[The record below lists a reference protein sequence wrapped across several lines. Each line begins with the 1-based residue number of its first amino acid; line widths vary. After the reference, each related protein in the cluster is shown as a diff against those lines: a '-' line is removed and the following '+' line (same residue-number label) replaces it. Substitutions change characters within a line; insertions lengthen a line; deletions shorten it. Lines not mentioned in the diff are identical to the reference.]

1 MLDVGATVRY
11 CGLGAGKV
19 LRHVVRPFSGEERI
33 FAVIYFEH
41 SRLEAQVPLGDPAIA
56 SKIESVLAAS
66 TLQKLLRGI
75 KDGGSKLQRTWD
87 AREEEGDRAI
97 REGGPKEWASLLASY
112 AEAEG
117 RGVSVAASDEELVRK
132 ATELLASELAC
143 ASDKDYRSCL
153 LKVEEAYATAV
164 AGAAA
169 SGAERAESFAG
180 VSEAH
185 VPLGDPS

>member
-1 MLDVGATVRY
+1 MRY
-11 CGLGAGKV
+11 RGLGAGKV

-33 FAVIYFEH
+33 FAVLYFEH
-41 SRLEAQVPLGDPAIA
+41 SRLEAQIPLGDPAIA
-56 SKIESVLAAS
+56 SKVESVLAAS

-75 KDGGSKLQRTWD
+75 RSGGERLQRTWD

-112 AEAEG
+112 AQAEG
-117 RGVSVAASDEELVRK
+117 RGVPVAASDEELVRK

-143 ASDKDYRSCL
+143 ASGKDYRSSL

-164 AGAAA
+164 VGAAD
-169 SGAERAESFAG
+169 SGAEKAESFAG
-180 VSEAH
+180 VSRAKETIRE
-185 VPLGDPS
+185 PS